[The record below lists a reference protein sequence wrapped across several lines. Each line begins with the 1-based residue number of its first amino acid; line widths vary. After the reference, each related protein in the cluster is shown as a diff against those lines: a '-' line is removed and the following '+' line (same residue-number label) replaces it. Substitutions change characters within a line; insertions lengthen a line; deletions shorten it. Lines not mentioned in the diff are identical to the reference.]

1 MSQGSESKPKAS
13 SSSAAAGCSGQQEAS
28 MAARMAA
35 NRLQYPCNGCGVL
48 GHWKRDDQCKPA
60 DVAKY
65 IKKKM
70 AEQAKRDEEEEEGE
84 DTGTNIYS
92 DYLLYD

>member
-1 MSQGSESKPKAS
+1 
-13 SSSAAAGCSGQQEAS
+13 
-28 MAARMAA
+28 
-35 NRLQYPCNGCGVL
+35 
-48 GHWKRDDQCKPA
+48 
-60 DVAKY
+60 VAKY

>member
-1 MSQGSESKPKAS
+1 
-13 SSSAAAGCSGQQEAS
+13 

-84 DTGTNIYS
+84 DTGKNIYS
-92 DYLLYD
+92 DYLLYDKKILQIFILHKFYLAMTGANFGYAFLA

>member
-1 MSQGSESKPKAS
+1 
-13 SSSAAAGCSGQQEAS
+13 
-28 MAARMAA
+28 
-35 NRLQYPCNGCGVL
+35 
-48 GHWKRDDQCKPA
+48 
-60 DVAKY
+60 
-65 IKKKM
+65 M